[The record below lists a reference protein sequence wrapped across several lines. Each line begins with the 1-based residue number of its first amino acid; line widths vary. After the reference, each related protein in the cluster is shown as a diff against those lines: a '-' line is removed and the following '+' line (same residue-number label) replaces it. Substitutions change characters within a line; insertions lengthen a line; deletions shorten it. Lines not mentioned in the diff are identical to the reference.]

1 MRFSSPRA
9 LLFCMLAGLTRS
21 MKGMIVSQ
29 PFTLWNT
36 SDSHCERDGS
46 PIDLPDTPA
55 RAFVGAGSRTFVVAV
70 DSTSRLSSG
79 TTLLNTSR
87 DCAIVWNST
96 LSPDPSVYASNEFLD
111 ATFAFGN
118 GTVVALLHNEFPG
131 NNFKKEGVNCSHA
144 GWPACWTV
152 SLTLAISQDS
162 GRTWA
167 HAAPPPRNLV
177 AAVPYPYEDSTTI
190 FGWGDT
196 GGIVRDPRTGYF
208 YATMYNRMAK
218 GLQARGI
225 CVMRTQSLLEASSW
239 RAWNGSHFSV
249 PFASA
254 YGLAPGADAGHIC
267 TVLDE
272 ATFPA
277 PCVMYGVTWSTYL
290 SAFVATLN
298 CWPIAE
304 SRPANYSIYVSTSKD
319 MVNWDGMRLLL
330 EPDAPP
336 HTNMIT
342 YPSLLDASAP
352 ARGDGSFVTIGQN
365 ATLTYAR
372 RTVNFWTYGAQLMGV
387 NVSFEA

>member
-1 MRFSSPRA
+1 MRLRA
-9 LLFCMLAGLTRS
+9 ALAALCACNARS
-21 MKGMIVSQ
+21 APTASVISA

-36 SDSHCERDGS
+36 SLSHCERDGS

-55 RAFVGAGSRTFVVAV
+55 RAFVGVPGGQTTIVAV
-70 DSTSRLSSG
+70 DSTSRLSAGPS
-79 TTLLNTSR
+79 LLNTTR
-87 DCAIVWNST
+87 NCAIVLNST
-96 LSPDPSVYASNEFLD
+96 FSPDPALYASDEFLD
-111 ATFAFGN
+111 ATWSFGN
-118 GTVVALLHNEFPG
+118 GTVVALLHDEFPG
-131 NNFKKEGVNCSHA
+131 GNFKKQGINCTHS

-152 SLTLAISQDS
+152 SISLGISQDG

-167 HAAPPPRNLV
+167 HAAPPPHNLV

-196 GGIVRDPRTGYF
+196 GGIVRDPRTGFF
-208 YATMYNRMAK
+208 YATMYNRMTK

-225 CVMRTQSLLEASSW
+225 CVMRTLSLLDPSSW
-239 RAWNGSHFSV
+239 RGWNGTAFAV

-254 YGLAPGADAGHIC
+254 YGLAPGTEAAHIC

-272 ATFPA
+272 AMFPP
-277 PCVMYGVTWSTYL
+277 PCVMYGVAWSTFL

-304 SRPANYSIYVSTSKD
+304 HRPANYTVYMSTSPD
-319 MVNWDGMRLLL
+319 MVHWDGMRLLV
-330 EPDAPP
+330 EPAAPP

-352 ARGDGSFVTIGQN
+352 ARGDLNYATIGQE

-372 RTVNFWTYGAQLMGV
+372 RTVDFWTYGAQLMGV
-387 NVSFEA
+387 NVSFAA